1 METLMLNEYK
11 TILFNITQL
20 AETIEEL
27 KSRDSANKGIRSL
40 EIEKV
45 YLEKSAGKLYLRIQS
60 VIKN

>member
-1 METLMLNEYK
+1 MLNEYK

-20 AETIEEL
+20 AQTIEQL
-27 KSRDSANKGIRSL
+27 KSRDAANKGRRSL
-40 EIEKV
+40 EVEKV

>member
-60 VIKN
+60 ITRN

>member
-1 METLMLNEYK
+1 MLNEYK

>member
-1 METLMLNEYK
+1 MLNEYK

-20 AETIEEL
+20 ADTIEQL
-27 KSRDSANKGIRSL
+27 KAIDRANKSLRSL

>member
-1 METLMLNEYK
+1 MEALMLNEYK

-20 AETIEEL
+20 AQTIEDL
-27 KSRDSANKGIRSL
+27 KSIDATSKGLRSL